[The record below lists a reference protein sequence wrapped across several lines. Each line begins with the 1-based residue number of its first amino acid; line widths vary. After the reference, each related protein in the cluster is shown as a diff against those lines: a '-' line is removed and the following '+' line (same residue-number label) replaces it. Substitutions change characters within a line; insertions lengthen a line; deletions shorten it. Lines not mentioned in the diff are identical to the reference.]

1 MAFEQ
6 HRPRIKKLLSP
17 SAPEIAAAKAAIVQK
32 LSESEVADW
41 QELKLAVY
49 AVQGQQL
56 IQDQQLRNL
65 PPDDQAA
72 YLKWEIAWRLG
83 LASLQ
88 ADGLVFPM
96 TAMQAQQPLG
106 LTITQ
111 QTSPSSSVSG
121 SLTFEEFSVLL
132 AQKYRIA
139 PKGLEHDAKGFV
151 LHDPDLYL
159 MRINAEDMHA
169 RVASALREA
178 VECYRLDLRIAA
190 CVLLGSASEGAW
202 LELATTIAASGTL
215 SIPSTLQKELDDGAP
230 RAEIVQA
237 RTFDLVRSQC
247 ANQIKAANLS
257 MPRWNGMNQIALLLR
272 SLRNYSVHFGG
283 DALEKLDYG
292 SVGVLFLNGS
302 EYFNDLYRL
311 RNAF

>member
-49 AVQGQQL
+49 AAQGQQL
-56 IQDQQLRNL
+56 IQDRELRNL

-72 YLKWEIAWRLG
+72 YLKWEVAWRLG

-88 ADGLVFPM
+88 ARGTVFPL
-96 TAMQAQQPLG
+96 QPLTPWPG
-106 LTITQ
+106 LQVQITENRY
-111 QTSPSSSVSG
+111 SG
-121 SLTFEEFSVLL
+121 SIPFDEYDILL

-139 PKGLEHDAKGFV
+139 SEGKGAEGFA
-151 LHDPDLYL
+151 LHDPDLFL
-159 MRINAEDMHA
+159 LRISGASMHP
-169 RVASALREA
+169 RVATALREA
-178 VECYRLDLRIAA
+178 VECYRSDLLLAA

-202 LELATTIAASGTL
+202 IELAATIAASGTVP
-215 SIPSTLQKELDDGAP
+215 IPQALQRELGDSAP

-237 RTFDLVRSQC
+237 KTFDLVRSQC
-247 ANQIKAANLS
+247 AEQIKSANLS

-272 SLRNYSVHFGG
+272 SLRNYSVHFAG

-311 RNAF
+311 RDAF